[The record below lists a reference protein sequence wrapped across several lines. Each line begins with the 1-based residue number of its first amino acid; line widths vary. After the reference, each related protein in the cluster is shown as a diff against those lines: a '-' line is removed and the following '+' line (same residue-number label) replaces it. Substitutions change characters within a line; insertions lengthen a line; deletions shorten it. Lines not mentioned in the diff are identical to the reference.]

1 IYGAAFGSRGRF
13 SRRLIDADAQS
24 MQGLYDANG
33 FLDAKV
39 DGQILDNYKGKEGD
53 IFVRF
58 AIQEGEQ
65 TRVESIAIE
74 GIHAFTEEELLGVIG
89 STPGQ
94 PYSDFNV
101 TTDRDN
107 ILAMYFNEGYP
118 EASFTSTAERVKPET
133 DASGKEETKGEGVSE
148 KTQKREEEKKSK
160 PEALQAAPVRL
171 VYRIAEGPQTR
182 VRRILL
188 SGYNR
193 TRQGVIQREIRVK
206 TGAPLREG
214 DVVESQRRLY

>member
-118 EASFTSTAERVKPET
+118 EASFTSTAERVAADTSGTGKETRPET
-133 DASGKEETKGEGVSE
+133 T
-148 KTQKREEEKKSK
+148 EEEKSQKKEEEKEKKAK
-160 PEALQAAPVRL
+160 PEAAQAAPVKL
-171 VYRIAEGPQTR
+171 VYHITEGPQTR

-188 SGYNR
+188 SGYRR
-193 TRQGVIQREIRVK
+193 TRLRVI
-206 TGAPLREG
+206 
-214 DVVESQRRLY
+214 